1 MDFTNDSSAMR
12 LVEEETGAVMDVEI
26 RKGDK
31 VTVIRKEQIEAK
43 KKFEADTVTVN
54 GGRRFVKQ
62 FPDLSARLC
71 ERLSPNAV
79 WLLSA
84 VMPYVGINSGILR
97 FRNGNFL
104 KSMDIVKLCARS
116 MSERT
121 AERTISEL
129 CRRGVFAK
137 CTVENK
143 RAFIVNPY
151 VMQNGSRTN
160 ATLLALFKDTE
171 WFSGRT
177 SKN

>member
-1 MDFTNDSSAMR
+1 MNITNDLSAMH
-12 LVEEETGAVMDVEI
+12 LVEEDTGAVIDIEI
-26 RKGDK
+26 RKGDR
-31 VTVIRKEQIEAK
+31 VTVTRKEQLEAK
-43 KKFEADTVTVN
+43 KRFEEETVPVN

-71 ERLSPNAV
+71 ERLSPNAI

-84 VMPYVGINSGILR
+84 VTPYVGINSGVLR

-104 KSMDIVKLCARS
+104 KALDIVRLCGRS

-121 AERTISEL
+121 CERAISEL

-151 VMQNGSRTN
+151 VMQNGSRAN

-171 WFSGRT
+171 WVNGG
-177 SKN
+177 